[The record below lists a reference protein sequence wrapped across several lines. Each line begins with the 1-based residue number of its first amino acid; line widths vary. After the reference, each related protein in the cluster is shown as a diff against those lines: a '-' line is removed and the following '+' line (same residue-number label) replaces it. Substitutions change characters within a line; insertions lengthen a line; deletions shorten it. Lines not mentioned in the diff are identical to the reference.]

1 MRGKRRQQADRGSVL
16 PTDVPG
22 RPWFGLYRG
31 DFTDPEGVCFSFAG
45 PEGSMLILGPP
56 RSGKTSSLVIPSV
69 LDAPA
74 AVVSTS
80 TKPDVLAATA
90 FRRGARGRC
99 FVFDPSATVT
109 LPQGTY
115 PLRWSPLVGCEDFE
129 RAVAMAHALAS
140 AARPGSALTESAHW
154 VERAEALLAPLLF
167 AAALR
172 GPDMATLCRWVLA
185 RDLREPLAALEASGH
200 EMACAVMAGVAQTE
214 DRERSGIFSSAAGLL
229 AAYRSEAALA
239 TTKDPNFD
247 PAAFARSTD
256 ALYICAPGHAQEQ
269 LAPIVVALL
278 EQIRA
283 AVYARPADAAPVVF
297 ALDEVAGIAPL
308 PSLPTLAAE
317 GAGQGLV
324 TLACLQDLSQARARW
339 GAEAEGFFSLF
350 NSKVIFPGI
359 GDQRTLSL
367 VSALAG
373 EQVVPVRSRTSV
385 HPLVALISP
394 SGAPPPSTTRSITW
408 RPRLPVDEVARG
420 RPGQVLCLAGG
431 GMSWF
436 AVSHWQRHGY
446 WSQLARMNGPE
457 YSEITSVSPVDTDP
471 LGGATHRAGRSATR
485 ARASC
490 ERALTLVATGCGS
503 TTAPPLSPSASPRR
517 PRWVLLSNRALLA
530 PWARAAMSW
539 TRSLRPRAT
548 TIPSSTAPETQR
560 TVGEREPTPLL
571 PSGCSWEDLRVV
583 TVLSA
588 RPGRGHRLASPTR
601 TGRRDRAGLLPGPP
615 SGPAGFG

>member
-1 MRGKRRQQADRGSVL
+1 
-16 PTDVPG
+16 
-22 RPWFGLYRG
+22 
-31 DFTDPEGVCFSFAG
+31 
-45 PEGSMLILGPP
+45 MLVSGPP

-69 LDAPA
+69 LDAPGRGGLHLDQA
-74 AVVSTS
+74 RRARGHGL
-80 TKPDVLAATA
+80 PALALGDVLRLRPDRHRHASPTA
-90 FRRGARGRC
+90 PTRCAGRR
-99 FVFDPSATVT
+99 V
-109 LPQGTY
+109 
-115 PLRWSPLVGCEDFE
+115 VGCEDFE
-129 RAVAMAHALAS
+129 AAVAMAHALGS

-154 VERAEALLAPLLF
+154 VERAEAPPR

-172 GPDMATLCRWVLA
+172 RRAARAGTWRRCVAGCSPGICASPWPPSRPRATRWRCAVLA
-185 RDLREPLAALEASGH
+185 
-200 EMACAVMAGVAQTE
+200 GVRPTE
-214 DRERSGIFSSAAGLL
+214 DRERSGIFSTAAGLL

-239 TTKDPNFD
+239 TTREPNFD

-308 PSLPTLAAE
+308 PSLPALAAE

-394 SGAPPPSTTRSITW
+394 SALRRRRRPPGRSRGDRGSRSTRSHEGD
-408 RPRLPVDEVARG
+408 PAR
-420 RPGQVLCLAGG
+420 C
-431 GMSWF
+431 
-436 AVSHWQRHGY
+436 
-446 WSQLARMNGPE
+446 
-457 YSEITSVSPVDTDP
+457 
-471 LGGATHRAGRSATR
+471 
-485 ARASC
+485 
-490 ERALTLVATGCGS
+490 
-503 TTAPPLSPSASPRR
+503 SASP
-517 PRWVLLSNRALLA
+517 
-530 PWARAAMSW
+530 
-539 TRSLRPRAT
+539 
-548 TIPSSTAPETQR
+548 E
-560 TVGEREPTPLL
+560 
-571 PSGCSWEDLRVV
+571 
-583 TVLSA
+583 
-588 RPGRGHRLASPTR
+588 
-601 TGRRDRAGLLPGPP
+601 AG
-615 SGPAGFG
+615 